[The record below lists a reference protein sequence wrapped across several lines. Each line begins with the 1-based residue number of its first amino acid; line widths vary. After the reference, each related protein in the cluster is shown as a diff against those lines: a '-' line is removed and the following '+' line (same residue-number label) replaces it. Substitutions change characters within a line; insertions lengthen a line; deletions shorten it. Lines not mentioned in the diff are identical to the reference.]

1 LLPKQSLWL
10 IGVKLGHELAD
21 LQQPKTRAMVSDSAT
36 TALESPF
43 MNASLT
49 PIDGFAND
57 PARRPRPV
65 DPQPT
70 RKRMSALER
79 REQLIRVGRTLF
91 AQKGFESVTI
101 EEIAHK
107 ADVSK
112 PVVYEHFGRIELD
125 GREVGAKEALYAVI
139 VDREIA
145 ELLTTI
151 QDALNASQP
160 LAKLEAAALG
170 MLSYIEDNS
179 EGFSIIVRDSPVGM
193 TSGSFSSLITDI
205 AMRVQHLLASEFK
218 RRKLNP
224 KFAPLYAQ
232 ALVGMVALTGQWW
245 LETRKPSK
253 EEVASHLV
261 NLAWNG
267 LGGMEAAPR
276 LRTIPGKR

>member
-1 LLPKQSLWL
+1 M
-10 IGVKLGHELAD
+10 GHLVV
-21 LQQPKTRAMVSDSAT
+21 LFPIFAT
-36 TALESPF
+36 AGLESQV
-43 MNASLT
+43 MTASLT
-49 PIDGFAND
+49 PIDGFAGE
-57 PARRPRPV
+57 PVRRPRPIE
-65 DPQPT
+65 PQPS
-70 RKRMSALER
+70 RKRMTALER

-101 EEIAHK
+101 EEIAAK

-139 VDREIA
+139 VDREIST
-145 ELLTTI
+145 LLNVI
-151 QDALNASQP
+151 QDALNAAQP

-170 MLSYIEDNS
+170 MLTYIEDNS
-179 EGFSIIVRDSPVGM
+179 EGFSIIVRDSPIGM

-205 AMRVQHLLASEFK
+205 AMRVQHLLAGEFK

-224 KFAPLYAQ
+224 KLAPLYAQ
-232 ALVGMVALTGQWW
+232 SLVGMVALTGQWW

-253 EEVASHLV
+253 EEVAAHLV

-267 LGGMEAAPR
+267 LGGMEANPR
-276 LRTIPGKR
+276 LRTINKK